1 MTTPL
6 LSWTRILSVS
16 LLVATAA
23 ACTGHS
29 QPPPSDIESFDFT
42 ESTPVEDV
50 CEGLVDERTESEI
63 GREEVYASEAVALFS
78 HVSRLLRKEETSE
91 PLSVCTFWLD
101 PHRKSELSI
110 RFSWSKEELPGE
122 RQNDSAT
129 AHRINSDVTV
139 GVDGKTREANIWLRC
154 HMEWP
159 SASRERGAR
168 SPVLEGSLIGTVGI
182 SEQARTRL
190 LTESARRV
198 AGQMDCKNNPSLPAF
213 SELDSLTW
221 K

>member
-16 LLVATAA
+16 LVVATAA

-110 RFSWSKEELPGE
+110 RFSWSKEELPDE
-122 RQNDSAT
+122 RQSDSAT
-129 AHRINSDVTV
+129 AHRINPDVTV
-139 GVDGKTREANIWLRC
+139 GFDGKTREANIWLRC

-159 SASRERGAR
+159 SGSRERGAR

-198 AGQMDCKNNPSLPAF
+198 AGQMDCKNNPSLPAL

>member
-6 LSWTRILSVS
+6 LAWTRILSVS

-29 QPPPSDIESFDFT
+29 QPPPSGAESFDFT

-50 CEGLVDERTESEI
+50 CESLVDERTESEI

-78 HVSRLLRKEETSE
+78 HVPRLLRKGETSE
-91 PLSVCTFWLD
+91 PLPVCTFWLD
-101 PHRKSELSI
+101 PRRKSELNI
-110 RFSWSKEELPGE
+110 RFSWSKEEFPGE
-122 RQNDSAT
+122 RQINSAT
-129 AHRINSDVTV
+129 VHRINSNVTV
-139 GVDGKTREANIWLRC
+139 EVDGKAREANIWLRC
-154 HMEWP
+154 HMEGP
-159 SASRERGAR
+159 SGSREREAR
-168 SPVLEGSLIGTVGI
+168 FPVLEGSLIDTVGI

-198 AGQMDCKNNPSLPAF
+198 VRQMDCKNNPSLPAL
-213 SELDSLTW
+213 SELDSLIW